1 EYGDFDPTIHTI
13 DFMQTVPLLPKH
25 ICRSAQIQEDLL
37 KRVSAVHERLKGM
50 QPSYAALLYIVDAQ
64 QCEGYGE
71 EYFNGKDDDST
82 EVKIGY
88 SQEGIIIKGSY
99 GAPLKHN
106 SIYHGK
112 LFAFVCVK
120 IRKISQE
127 DAEMA
132 RYVAMV
138 MMWQFRY
145 ATNKA
150 IIEKNSPM
158 NINNLQ
164 GSIRTFNQ
172 MRSSNAELNSTRLIG
187 PDYAS
192 LVYTMMPEPTYCSS
206 TQRLPSTKRSERTSL
221 LQATSMCNLS
231 IHTGCNETQPSKHS
245 PLTSLL
251 QYNKPENGNADALLS
266 QKQSNMELENVSR
279 NILSKSTAALNFTND
294 EEYNSPPDVLYCSTP
309 FLLQNNAQNA
319 SSSPEDNND
328 IIASVAED
336 DAPKFEFRS
345 FAALRKRHLAD
356 TMTGSSPE
364 IRMIGGTHTLG
375 RSAAALVHKHSL
387 LANVSQK
394 VSPGHALSSPDL
406 LSTCRSS
413 PDLITSV
420 LDRYRLAVAEA
431 ELRAAAIVASQMPS
445 QLRRLNGTIQTGEH
459 RQTMKCY
466 GNYVLPSPPPIS
478 TAPQSSMDKECQ
490 RIGDNTKTSTLAT
503 GFTVMEVAEP
513 EAKEHIL
520 KDSVRPK
527 IRKKSLPL
535 ISPSQASFYHRP
547 AAPKVKGQTHP
558 ASYLAQAG
566 HIYYPPSSPL
576 AQIHEVY
583 RQQNDETNGLGSLS
597 ESNLGT
603 TYANSALKL
612 LSSFSGH
619 HHYEVIEED
628 RTPVSFVRRVHELS
642 TPLSCGAGRAFP
654 IQNPALAVS
663 SSRSIS
669 SPDVFNSRTKNPV
682 SKQLSASS
690 ADSAQFTIVRPMFLS
705 GNDSEN
711 IPSPAMTNESPE
723 YTVYDKATNICEA
736 QSIELR
742 KAYKNV
748 SFDEDIPKQLSDF
761 LPIQRDSSDAF
772 YEVILSM

>member
-1 EYGDFDPTIHTI
+1 
-13 DFMQTVPLLPKH
+13 H

-71 EYFNGKDDDST
+71 EYFNGKDEDST

-88 SQEGIIIKGSY
+88 SQEGIIVKGSY

-106 SIYHGK
+106 VLLNVQIKFIDFGWEHIKDMQAMKRHLNVRLHNGT
-112 LFAFVCVK
+112 LVQFTM
-120 IRKISQE
+120 E

-138 MMWQFRY
+138 MTWQFRY

-206 TQRLPSTKRSERTSL
+206 TQRLPSSKRLQRTSL

-231 IHTGCNETQPSKHS
+231 TSTGCNETHSSKRS
-245 PLTSLL
+245 PLTSFL
-251 QYNKPENGNADALLS
+251 QHNKPENGTANTLLS
-266 QKQSNMELENVSR
+266 QGQANIEFENVSR
-279 NILSKSTAALNFTND
+279 NVLSKSTAALNFMND
-294 EEYNSPPDVLYCSTP
+294 EEYISPPGVLYCSTP

-319 SSSPEDNND
+319 SSSPEDTND
-328 IIASVAED
+328 MIPSIAED
-336 DAPKFEFRS
+336 VDQKFEFHN

-364 IRMIGGTHTLG
+364 IRMIGGGTHTLG

-387 LANVSQK
+387 LANRSQK
-394 VSPGHALSSPDL
+394 ASPGHALSSPDL

-413 PDLITSV
+413 PDLITSI
-420 LDRYRLAVAEA
+420 LNRYRLAVAEA
-431 ELRAAAIVASQMPS
+431 ELRAAAVVSQKSP
-445 QLRRLNGTIQTGEH
+445 QLQHLNGIIQTGGH
-459 RQTMKCY
+459 WQTIKGC
-466 GNYVLPSPPPIS
+466 GNYMLPSPPPINIKSQPNMNEESQQTDDS
-478 TAPQSSMDKECQ
+478 TE
-490 RIGDNTKTSTLAT
+490 TLSAR
-503 GFTVMEVAEP
+503 FMVMEVAE
-513 EAKEHIL
+513 AKINQHMS
-520 KDSVRPK
+520 KDVVRPK
-527 IRKKSLPL
+527 IRKKSLPV
-535 ISPSQASFYHRP
+535 ISSPSQASFYHRP
-547 AAPKVKGQTHP
+547 TAPKIKNQAHP
-558 ASYLAQAG
+558 ISYLSQAG

-583 RQQNDETNGLGSLS
+583 RQQNGGTSGFGNPS
-597 ESNLGT
+597 ES
-603 TYANSALKL
+603 TYANSALKQPPL
-612 LSSFSGH
+612 FSAH
-619 HHYEVIEED
+619 HRYEVIEEG
-628 RTPVSFVRRVHELS
+628 RTPESFVRRVHERC
-642 TPLSCGAGRAFP
+642 TPLLCDANRALP
-654 IQNPALAVS
+654 VQNPALTVS
-663 SSRSIS
+663 SPRSIS
-669 SPDVFNSRTKNPV
+669 SPDVFNHRTKNPV
-682 SKQLSASS
+682 SKQLSTSS
-690 ADSAQFTIVRPMFLS
+690 ADSAQSTIIRPVATLEEFPS

-711 IPSPAMTNESPE
+711 IPSPAMINESPE
-723 YTVYDKATNICEA
+723 CTSCDKATNICEA
-736 QSIELR
+736 
-742 KAYKNV
+742 
-748 SFDEDIPKQLSDF
+748 
-761 LPIQRDSSDAF
+761 
-772 YEVILSM
+772 